1 MPLLNE
7 DQARWQCRRPF
18 RTSMLLQAPGFQPMK
33 LRLHLSWNKYY
44 QTEAL
49 QNAFEHP
56 VDNLQQIPK
65 LTGRDHDTW
74 ISCPNLTEDF
84 EDFGNDCYILISR
97 LHPSVDG
104 LQQVDKFDPDQKKL
118 AIRVPL
124 YNDTELNEINQN
136 ISTQQPVV
144 QKQHKVN
151 PHLVLNEL
159 TVAEFHGL
167 DPNGNTVDQETV
179 AKIFAGIGRLPHRL
193 PLPEQAIPASTLYPF
208 PVLPSTVIDERS
220 ASNEG
225 GSISFAFLNSQSS
238 QHARTAHLRDE
249 HKYINARIEKDLKY
263 LKLQVKQHSSEI
275 HNVKTHMND
284 VSIYIKELDGA
295 GQAA

>member
-1 MPLLNE
+1 MGT
-7 DQARWQCRRPF
+7 R
-18 RTSMLLQAPGFQPMK
+18 RTSLFQKVDARYQPQSRQLETAYALQSSTATVRVDEVKFGQQGTGGGRYVFDRRSYATAKRGPGKVAVQATVQAPGFQPMK

-208 PVLPSTVIDERS
+208 PVLPSTVIDESR
-220 ASNEG
+220 
-225 GSISFAFLNSQSS
+225 LNTLELPIFEMS
-238 QHARTAHLRDE
+238 TNTLMPGL
-249 HKYINARIEKDLKY
+249 KRI
-263 LKLQVKQHSSEI
+263 
-275 HNVKTHMND
+275 
-284 VSIYIKELDGA
+284 
-295 GQAA
+295 